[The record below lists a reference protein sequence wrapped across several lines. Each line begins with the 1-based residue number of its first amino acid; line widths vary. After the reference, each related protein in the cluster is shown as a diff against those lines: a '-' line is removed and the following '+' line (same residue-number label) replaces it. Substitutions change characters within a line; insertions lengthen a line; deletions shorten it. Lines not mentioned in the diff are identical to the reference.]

1 MANDIYN
8 LDLDMDKTIDK
19 SEFLTEVI
27 DGIQNILDAEFPD
40 NQAKRRIKKYPSR
53 INCACPFCGDSASD
67 SYKKRGNLILDGRY
81 KNTYK
86 CHNCGIAMPLD
97 KFFSHFNNNISIGA
111 ISYIAANRSDTTY
124 LTDSA
129 ISSYLFDID
138 YIDSIAITREE
149 LKNHYHLY
157 ECNDIMGIPA
167 LNYLKKRLQY
177 KYEKFLYSES
187 ERLLYIL
194 NLTPSGNVIGYQ
206 TRPILNKIPGYV
218 QKYKS
223 YCITKIRGAM
233 GLVFD
238 DIDPVVD
245 ALSMLFNVLLV
256 DYNKP
261 VIVLEGPLDSFLL
274 KNSIATCGST
284 KHMPLEF
291 DFLYMYDSD
300 KPGLVKAIEALG
312 EHKKVFMWKRFIS
325 DFELPY
331 KPKWDWNDVVKHF
344 YVNNI
349 RLPRLASYF
358 TNNEF
363 DLMEI

>member
-1 MANDIYN
+1 MVDTKTHTSVITVVSQCLWINSSVTSITHIHWCNILYN
-8 LDLDMDKTIDK
+8 L
-19 SEFLTEVI
+19 
-27 DGIQNILDAEFPD
+27 
-40 NQAKRRIKKYPSR
+40 
-53 INCACPFCGDSASD
+53 
-67 SYKKRGNLILDGRY
+67 
-81 KNTYK
+81 
-86 CHNCGIAMPLD
+86 
-97 KFFSHFNNNISIGA
+97 
-111 ISYIAANRSDTTY
+111 ANRSDTTY

-149 LKNHYHLY
+149 LKAHYHLY

-238 DIDPVVD
+238 DID
-245 ALSMLFNVLLV
+245 L
-256 DYNKP
+256 
-261 VIVLEGPLDSFLL
+261 
-274 KNSIATCGST
+274 
-284 KHMPLEF
+284 
-291 DFLYMYDSD
+291 
-300 KPGLVKAIEALG
+300 
-312 EHKKVFMWKRFIS
+312 
-325 DFELPY
+325 
-331 KPKWDWNDVVKHF
+331 
-344 YVNNI
+344 
-349 RLPRLASYF
+349 
-358 TNNEF
+358 
-363 DLMEI
+363 